1 MDQPAEERTILIVD
15 DDAELCDLVGE
26 YLQAEGFS
34 IACCQDGLEGADKA
48 VTGDYQLVVLDVMLP
63 RLNGFDVLR
72 KIRTAG
78 RTPVIML
85 TARGDD
91 IDRIVGL
98 ELGADDYLPKPFNP
112 RELVARI
119 HAVLRRSRPVEEA
132 APKRQR
138 LVHEDIAVDAAA
150 RSVKQAGNAVELT
163 SVEFELLVIFLG
175 HVGVAI
181 DREDLVKQVLGRSF
195 TPYDRS
201 IDMHVSNLRRKLGP
215 RPDGG
220 ERIKSIRGVG
230 YIYTSSEA

>member
-1 MDQPAEERTILIVD
+1 M
-15 DDAELCDLVGE
+15 
-26 YLQAEGFS
+26 
-34 IACCQDGLEGADKA
+34 
-48 VTGDYQLVVLDVMLP
+48 
-63 RLNGFDVLR
+63 
-72 KIRTAG
+72 
-78 RTPVIML
+78 
-85 TARGDD
+85 
-91 IDRIVGL
+91 
-98 ELGADDYLPKPFNP
+98 
-112 RELVARI
+112 
-119 HAVLRRSRPVEEA
+119 
-132 APKRQR
+132 
-138 LVHEDIAVDAAA
+138 
-150 RSVKQAGNAVELT
+150 ELT